1 MPRPHLRGKLLGIM
15 LLTTLVALVTALG
28 AMIAYDL
35 QAYHR
40 GWVNDVN
47 AQAEL
52 LGRTTAPA
60 LNFDDARAAQENL
73 GLLHYQPKVR
83 AAAIYNAR
91 GAVFASYVANGEHLA
106 FPALPVAEGEITVG
120 TDLVVFRRI
129 VDKGQILGTVYLRT
143 DYELYAHL
151 RGYVS
156 IALTVAVAAMLVAW
170 LMSLWLQRIVT
181 QPILLIGETAREV
194 VAQRDYSRRVE
205 KRSEDELGALADAF
219 NAMMAE
225 IERRTDALEASNRD
239 KAGEVEERRLAQ
251 NQVMRLNEELESRVS
266 ERTVELER
274 SNQDLALASAAAEEA
289 NRAKSKFLS
298 NMSHELRTPLNAI
311 LGFGQLLD
319 QNNGSGM
326 TPEKHHAFVD
336 HIVQAGH
343 HLLALINDILN
354 FAQIEAGQLS
364 LSLEP
369 VPLDDVLD
377 ECGTMMEP
385 IATKRD
391 VHLLMPSSAKL
402 IVQAD
407 RTRLRQVLLNLLSNA
422 IKYNHEHGSVFVHC
436 RRIETDRVRVTVQD
450 TGIGLNPEQLSA
462 LFQPF
467 NRLGQ
472 EAGIHEGTGIGLVV
486 TKHLVELMGGQ
497 MGVTSEKGTGSAFWI
512 EMRASAVGENALTPS
527 DAILLAT
534 TEVPGS
540 ANPMEPTA
548 CTVLCVDDNPASV
561 RLIQEALASRKDVRL
576 LVAGNGKLGVSMARQ
591 YMPDVILMDN
601 NMPLMTG
608 VAAQALLS
616 KDPATAHIPIIATS
630 ANAMREAIENAL
642 AAGFFHYLT
651 KPIQLDELMTVMD
664 CAIETGRQRRR

>member
-1 MPRPHLRGKLLGIM
+1 MPVQITAISQQNEGPTEATYRSIVEHAIEGIFQTTPDGQYLL
-15 LLTTLVALVTALG
+15 A
-28 AMIAYDL
+28 
-35 QAYHR
+35 
-40 GWVNDVN
+40 N
-47 AQAEL
+47 
-52 LGRTTAPA
+52 PA
-60 LNFDDARAAQENL
+60 LAQIYGYASTDELKGNVKEIARQLYVDPNRRAEFVRRMNESDAVWGFES
-73 GLLHYQPKVR
+73 P
-83 AAAIYNAR
+83 IYR
-91 GAVFASYVANGEHLA
+91 KDGAVIWISENVRVIRNA
-106 FPALPVAEGEITVG
+106 
-120 TDLVVFRRI
+120 D
-129 VDKGQILGTVYLRT
+129 GTVRY
-143 DYELYAHL
+143 YE
-151 RGYVS
+151 G
-156 IALTVAVAAMLVAW
+156 TVED
-170 LMSLWLQRIVT
+170 I
-181 QPILLIGETAREV
+181 TAR
-194 VAQRDYSRRVE
+194 
-205 KRSEDELGALADAF
+205 KR
-219 NAMMAE
+219 AE
-225 IERRTDALEASNRD
+225 
-239 KAGEVEERRLAQ
+239 
-251 NQVMRLNEELESRVS
+251 EELR
-266 ERTVELER
+266 RAK
-274 SNQDLALASAAAEEA
+274 DAAEEA
-289 NRAKSKFLS
+289 SRSKSQFLA

>member
-1 MPRPHLRGKLLGIM
+1 MKWRPFSNLRSKLLGIM

-35 QAYHR
+35 HAYHL

-52 LGRTTAPA
+52 LGHTTAPA
-60 LNFDDARAAQENL
+60 LNFDDAQAARENL
-73 GLLHYQPKVR
+73 ALLHYQPKIR
-83 AAAIYNAR
+83 AAAIYNGQ
-91 GAVFASYVANGEHLA
+91 GAIFASYVAAGEHS
-106 FPALPVAEGEITVG
+106 PLPIVPGAEGDSTEG
-120 TDLVVFRRI
+120 KDLLIFRRI
-129 VDKGQILGTVYLRT
+129 VDKGQIVGTVYLRT

-151 RGYVS
+151 RGYAS
-156 IALTVAVAAMLVAW
+156 IALAVAGAAMVVAW
-170 LMSLWLQRIVT
+170 LMSMWLQKIVT

-205 KRSEDELGALADAF
+205 KRSADELGALADAF
-219 NAMMAE
+219 NTMMAE
-225 IERRTDALEASNRD
+225 VERRTDALEASNRD
-239 KAGEVEERRLAQ
+239 KAREVEERRLAQ
-251 NQVMRLNEELESRVS
+251 NQVMELNEQLESRVS
-266 ERTVELER
+266 ERTAELER
-274 SNQDLALASAAAEEA
+274 SNQDLALASAAADEA

-369 VPLDDVLD
+369 VALDDVLD
-377 ECGTMMEP
+377 ECATMMEP

-391 VHLLMPSSAKL
+391 VDLQMPKSVRL
-402 IVQAD
+402 VVQAD

-422 IKYNHEHGSVFVHC
+422 IKYNREHGSVVVHC
-436 RRIETDRVRVTVQD
+436 QVVDSGQVRVTVQD
-450 TGIGLNPEQLSA
+450 TGIGLSPEQLAA

-472 EAGIHEGTGIGLVV
+472 EAGTQEGTGIGLVV

-512 EMRASAVGENALTPS
+512 EMRTSASAGADVVIASEAITAAEVGAP
-527 DAILLAT
+527 
-534 TEVPGS
+534 VYGS
-540 ANPMEPTA
+540 TV

-561 RLIQEALASRKDVRL
+561 RLIQEALASRKDLRL
-576 LVAGNGKLGVSMARQ
+576 LIASDGKLGVSMARQ
-591 YMPDVILMDN
+591 YKPDVILMDN
-601 NMPLMTG
+601 NMPHMTG
-608 VAAQALLS
+608 LAAQALLS
-616 KDPATAHIPIIATS
+616 KDPTTAHIPVIATS
-630 ANAMREAIENAL
+630 ANAMREAIESAL
-642 AAGFFHYLT
+642 GAGFFHYLT
-651 KPIQLDELMTVMD
+651 KPIQLDELNAVLD
-664 CAIETGRQRRR
+664 HALRASRQRRA